1 MLSLML
7 ANSVSALAKAVE
19 VTTMEMLRRFKAFL

>member
-1 MLSLML
+1 ML

-19 VTTMEMLRRFKAFL
+19 AATIEMLRRFKAFLKA